1 MAKTTDSA
9 FFSDAQ
15 RAILET
21 ALKQPELTN
30 AEVAAETGTRIAL
43 VRDTRA
49 EYEDEVVLA
58 DSESTPTQSA
68 EPSESSEIADSQ
80 PTAGEPTEM
89 QQSILEAVAANPQQT
104 NGEIAEAT
112 GARITLVRDT
122 RDTYDPA
129 AYATEHADSAST
141 AEADG
146 DSEAASAD
154 SGRSEI
160 QEAILAAA
168 LADPDL
174 TNAEIAAET
183 GARIALVR
191 DTREEYEDD
200 IRHEDLDTVPTDS
213 ASAADPSADGSA
225 EPTEST
231 PESSGGLLGWLKRL
245 FSA

>member
-1 MAKTTDSA
+1 MAKSTDSA
-9 FFSDAQ
+9 TFSEAQ

-30 AEVAAETGTRIAL
+30 AEIADNTGTRIAL

-68 EPSESSEIADSQ
+68 APSESSETADSQ
-80 PTAGEPTEM
+80 STAAEPSEL
-89 QQSILEAVAANPQQT
+89 QQAILEAVAANPQHT
-104 NGEIAEAT
+104 NSEIAEAT

-129 AYATEHADSAST
+129 AYTTESADSAST
-141 AEADG
+141 AEADD
-146 DSEAASAD
+146 DSASTSAY
-154 SGRSEI
+154 SGRSET

-168 LADPDL
+168 LADPEL

-191 DTREEYEDD
+191 DTREEYEDE
-200 IRHEDLDTVPTDS
+200 ISHEDFETAPAET
-213 ASAADPSADGSA
+213 PSADASTADGSPKPA
-225 EPTEST
+225 EST
-231 PESSGGLLGWLKRL
+231 SESSGGLLGWLKRL